1 MDTDTELVLDIDEIE
16 EETEQITKT
25 YNIDFKSGRITGKI
39 EGIEAV
45 KQAIVKI
52 LLTERFKNLIY
63 TDDYGC
69 EVKDTMMSD
78 DNTDAFLESEIPEL
92 ITDALSI
99 DERILEVSNF
109 EFDETDENSAKDALY
124 ISFDVATIYGDMAMA
139 MEVEI

>member
-1 MDTDTELVLDIDEIE
+1 MDIDTELVLDIDEIE
-16 EETEQITKT
+16 EETDQITKT
-25 YNIDFKSGRITGKI
+25 YHIDFQNGCINGKV
-39 EGIEAV
+39 EGLEAV

-78 DNTDAFLESEIPEL
+78 ENTDAFLESEIPEL
-92 ITDALSI
+92 ISDALSI

-109 EFDETDENSAKDALY
+109 EFSEMDETGVKDALY
-124 ISFDVATIYGDMAMA
+124 ISFDVATIYGDMT